1 MCEQFPWFLDTI
13 EEELQRG
20 RTPPST
26 LTLEWLV
33 SAVDSSTTPSRRV
46 GGCLGHLLLT
56 LPEQVHR
63 LPQLLCASV
72 GSSVSDELG
81 RIPQL
86 STEVS
91 VSQLQNLF
99 GGLSMACDFAD
110 LVQNGFC
117 TCPVAALQGS
127 FGPRSCTS
135 PAVSR
140 RNIHP
145 PNSF

>member
-72 GSSVSDELG
+72 GGSVSVVLIASIFLSKGGERQQEEAGCKRDHSHWHVHRLG
-81 RIPQL
+81 GCESEENHSDAEKWRGVTDKHK
-86 STEVS
+86 S
-91 VSQLQNLF
+91 
-99 GGLSMACDFAD
+99 
-110 LVQNGFC
+110 
-117 TCPVAALQGS
+117 
-127 FGPRSCTS
+127 
-135 PAVSR
+135 
-140 RNIHP
+140 
-145 PNSF
+145 